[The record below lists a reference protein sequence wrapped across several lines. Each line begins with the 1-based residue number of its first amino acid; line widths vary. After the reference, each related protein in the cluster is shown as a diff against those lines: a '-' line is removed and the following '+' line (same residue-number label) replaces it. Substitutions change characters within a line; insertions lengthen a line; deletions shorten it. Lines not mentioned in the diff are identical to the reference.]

1 VEVVDL
7 PTKSINI
14 NTHDSVGVKE
24 QKGMKV
30 LTAVLLVL
38 AMMMVVPAFGQD
50 KPADLYKAKCAG
62 CHGADGSKSMMG
74 SKPLNGPDVQK
85 MSAADIAGAIT
96 NGKGKM
102 PAYKGKI
109 DEAQTKEL
117 VSYIRTLKK

>member
-1 VEVVDL
+1 MVEVVDL
-7 PTKSINI
+7 ATKSINI

-24 QKGMKV
+24 LKGMKV

-38 AMMMVVPAFGQD
+38 AMFAVVPAFGQD

-102 PAYKGKI
+102 PAYKGKLTDDQI
-109 DEAQTKEL
+109 TGLAGYVK
-117 VSYIRTLKK
+117 TLK